1 MPYLPRHV
9 QSVSC
14 RCDLVEDDAI
24 NMNRASSIAAG
35 LVILLFA
42 SVSKADTVAP
52 SPAAPVA
59 SVYSDFFQ
67 LADKGV
73 FALTVFG
80 GGFRADSYATVDEG
94 FQFEQSITNYV
105 GVVGRVTGYQLF
117 IGSGFDNPLDPGTGH
132 RARYN
137 FARLQGGL
145 DFTLYP
151 LTHFY
156 FLGGSDLGDSSAGV
170 IEGDFSSW
178 LGVYSKHPFNTAF
191 SASYDSQ
198 NKVTNSQI
206 DLRMVALSGESYLLL
221 AGASGAIYGG
231 GSIEGLQGQGG
242 PGFGGFYTPWQTGI
256 DLQTGYG
263 TAGVFGQISLYKSMS
278 WRLW

>member
-1 MPYLPRHV
+1 
-9 QSVSC
+9 
-14 RCDLVEDDAI
+14 
-24 NMNRASSIAAG
+24 MNRAASFALGLGILMIGAA
-35 LVILLFA
+35 
-42 SVSKADTVAP
+42 SRADTAP
-52 SPAAPVA
+52 SSAPAPVA
-59 SVYSDFFQ
+59 SAYSDFFQ
-67 LADKGV
+67 RADKGE
-73 FALTVFG
+73 FSLTVFS
-80 GGFRADSYATVDEG
+80 GGFRADDYATVDEG
-94 FQFEQSITNYV
+94 FQFEQSLTNYV
-105 GVVGRVTGYQLF
+105 GIVGRATGYQLF
-117 IGSGFDNPLDPGTGH
+117 IGAGFDNPLDPGTGH
-132 RARYN
+132 RARFN

-178 LGVYSKHPFNTAF
+178 IGVYSKHPFNTSF

-198 NKVTNSQI
+198 NRVTNSQI

-231 GSIEGLQGQGG
+231 GFVSGLQGEGG

-263 TAGVFGQISLYKSMS
+263 TAGVFGQINVYKSLS
-278 WRLW
+278 WRDW